1 MRSSPTGTN
10 FYEGGLAVGNSPGL
24 GTDAGS
30 LYTDRTLSVAA
41 VPEPGSYAM
50 FATGLGLMGLMD
62 RRRRAGGLRVG

>member
-1 MRSSPTGTN
+1 M
-10 FYEGGLAVGNSPGL
+10 GNSPGL